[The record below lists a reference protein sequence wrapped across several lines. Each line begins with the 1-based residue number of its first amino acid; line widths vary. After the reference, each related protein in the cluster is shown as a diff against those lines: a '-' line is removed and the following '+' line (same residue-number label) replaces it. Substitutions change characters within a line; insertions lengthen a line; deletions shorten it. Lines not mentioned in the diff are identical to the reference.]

1 MKCILSSVRIAHFS
15 DLHLPFSQFPR
26 LREIRF
32 KRVLSLLSWKLNRR
46 YIYQWEPLAA
56 IIQDIHQARPDFT
69 AITGD
74 MINFGL
80 FSEFFQARHWLQKQ
94 HLPPT
99 LLVLGNHEILIHEN
113 HHAKKALLNSWLRE
127 DSKNTRLPTL
137 IDKGIALIGLN
148 TAVPSLPFLAI
159 GRIEKKQL
167 ALLETC
173 LQETRSAGLCR
184 IVILHHPPVRHLVR
198 HRKALIDLE
207 ALQEIFYKNGT
218 ELILHG
224 HSHRAT
230 ITTIP
235 RTEIPVIGTTS
246 ASHIPSSPQKA
257 AGWNC
262 IDIQSSPDSWHIT
275 VQRRALTAPHNLQN
289 DAQPHTFIRPRPS
302 IQTSFSVNTHHV

>member
-1 MKCILSSVRIAHFS
+1 MSSVRIAHFS

-113 HHAKKALLNSWLRE
+113 HHAKKALLNPWLRE

-173 LQETRSAGLCR
+173 LQETRSASC
-184 IVILHHPPVRHLVR
+184 
-198 HRKALIDLE
+198 
-207 ALQEIFYKNGT
+207 T
-218 ELILHG
+218 
-224 HSHRAT
+224 HS
-230 ITTIP
+230 
-235 RTEIPVIGTTS
+235 
-246 ASHIPSSPQKA
+246 
-257 AGWNC
+257 
-262 IDIQSSPDSWHIT
+262 
-275 VQRRALTAPHNLQN
+275 
-289 DAQPHTFIRPRPS
+289 
-302 IQTSFSVNTHHV
+302 QTM